1 MADEKLEAAVFGEAV
16 QSLGSGFDFTL
27 GLRAFSSQSV
37 DDPRQPIANVKANI
51 GFTPSATLSWHPSA
65 NQLFWLRYASA
76 IRPGGSGQDGSG
88 TSVTYKSDYLKSLEL
103 GGRLTLAHGHI
114 VLNASAFALD
124 WRDLQSDRIGLD
136 GLVTTVNIG
145 DANNYGVEF
154 NARAKWSDFTLEA
167 SLIRQHGRLKD
178 PDPVFGIR
186 SQLPVLPDISANSR
200 LAWDSRIGDFDI
212 GAHLAL
218 NFWGDSRLG
227 FDPAFQQDVPSRLI
241 LGAGAMIGQDSWRL
255 SLNISNLLDSSS
267 DSFAFGNPFT
277 FRTIAQ
283 RTPVQP
289 RTIGLRFERR
299 F

>member
-1 MADEKLEAAVFGEAV
+1 M
-16 QSLGSGFDFTL
+16 
-27 GLRAFSSQSV
+27 
-37 DDPRQPIANVKANI
+37 
-51 GFTPSATLSWHPSA
+51 PSP
-65 NQLFWLRYASA
+65 
-76 IRPGGSGQDGSG
+76 
-88 TSVTYKSDYLKSLEL
+88 
-103 GGRLTLAHGHI
+103 
-114 VLNASAFALD
+114 
-124 WRDLQSDRIGLD
+124 
-136 GLVTTVNIG
+136 
-145 DANNYGVEF
+145 YGVEF
-154 NARAKWSDFTLEA
+154 NGRAKWSDFTLDA

-178 PDPVFGIR
+178 PDPLFGIR

-227 FDPAFQQDVPSRLI
+227 FDPAFQQDVPSRFL

-277 FRTIAQ
+277 FRAVAQ